1 MVSSL
6 KVKEDF
12 LFSLSL
18 LLKFSR
24 VLSLSLS
31 LKENVVVFWWCF
43 LCCCSRNQT
52 GQIVVVAD
60 GGRARNRDDDNKC
73 DQW

>member
-12 LFSLSL
+12 MFSLSL

-24 VLSLSLS
+24 VLSHSHLRKMLCD
-31 LKENVVVFWWCF
+31 VWVF
-43 LCCCSRNQT
+43 LCCCSRNLT
-52 GQIVVVAD
+52 VQIVVVVD
-60 GGRARNRDDDNKC
+60 RGRARNRDDDNKC